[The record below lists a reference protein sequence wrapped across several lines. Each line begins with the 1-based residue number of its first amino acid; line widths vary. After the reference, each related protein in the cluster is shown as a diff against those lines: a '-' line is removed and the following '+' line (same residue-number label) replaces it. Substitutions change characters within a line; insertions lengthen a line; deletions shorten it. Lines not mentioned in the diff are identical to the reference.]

1 MVDRESEPIEDT
13 GVECRYYE
21 STDGKLRCRL
31 CPFHCVIADGTCGR
45 CSVRCN
51 EGGRLWARSYGRI
64 TAANLDPIEKKPLYH
79 FYPGSV
85 ILSLGSFG
93 CNLTCEFCQN
103 WNISQGAPPSQELS
117 PNDAAQLAKNA
128 LGRGNIG
135 IAYTYNEPLISFEY
149 LMDTGQLV
157 REAGMVNVLVTNGIV
172 EPEPLEELLPLVDAM
187 NVDIKSIRPTFYRK
201 LCGGDGLA
209 ARRTVEMSWGR
220 CHVEITNLIIPG
232 ENDSDEDL
240 RDLFDWAASVSRRLP
255 LHLSRYHPDYKL
267 GNPPT
272 PSTTLRRAYEMA
284 RERLDF
290 VYVGNIQMDGTTDT
304 FCPACGALAVSRWGY
319 TARTHTRDG
328 RCSSCGE
335 DIGIVT

>member
-1 MVDRESEPIEDT
+1 MNDESEAEQDVGI
-13 GVECRYYE
+13 ECRYYE
-21 STDGKLRCRL
+21 RTDGKLRCRL
-31 CPFHCVIADGTCGR
+31 CPFNCVIAEGACGH

-51 EGGRLWARSYGRI
+51 EDGRLWARNYGRI

-79 FYPGSV
+79 FHPGSL

-93 CNLTCEFCQN
+93 CNLRCQFCQN
-103 WNISQGAPPSQELS
+103 WNISQGAPPSQLLL
-117 PNDAAQLAKNA
+117 PTQAVQLAKDT
-128 LGRGNIG
+128 LREGNIG

-187 NVDIKSIRPTFYRK
+187 NVDIKGIRPDFYRR

-209 ARRTVEMSWGR
+209 ARRTVELAWGR
-220 CHVEITNLIIPG
+220 CHVEVTNLIIPG

-240 RDLFDWAASVSRRLP
+240 RDLFEWAASVSRRLP
-255 LHLSRYHPDYKL
+255 LHLSRYHPDYNMN
-267 GNPPT
+267 NPPT
-272 PSTTLRRAYEMA
+272 PSATLRRAYDMA

-290 VYVGNIQMDGTTDT
+290 VYVGNIHMDGTTDT
-304 FCPACGALAVSRWGY
+304 LCPACGVMAVKRSGYNARAL
-319 TARTHTRDG
+319 TKDG

-335 DIGIVT
+335 DLGIVT